1 MQIKI
6 RSPED
11 VWAGLMFIAIGVGA
25 VIIASDYPM
34 GWAIRMGP
42 GYFPTWLGGILI
54 FLGAIVTAGSFWIKG
69 EGIGPWAFRPMF
81 VLTGALALFGVTLE
95 LFKLGFIPALVLLT
109 VACSFAHK
117 EARWL
122 ETIVVAGLL
131 TIGCVGLF
139 IYGLG
144 LSYPLFW
151 WNS

>member
-11 VWAGLMFIAIGVGA
+11 FWAGLMFIAIGVGA
-25 VIIASDYPM
+25 VIISRDYPM

-54 FLGAIVTAGSFWIKG
+54 FLGVVITASSFWIKG

-81 VLTGALALFGVTLE
+81 VLAGVIALFGIIMDE
-95 LFKLGFIPALVLLT
+95 IRLGFVPALVLLIIGC
-109 VACSFAHK
+109 ALAHK
-117 EARWL
+117 DVRWL
-122 ETIVVAGLL
+122 ETLLLAIFL

-139 IYGLG
+139 IYGIG
-144 LSYPLFW
+144 LPYLLFW
-151 WNS
+151 WSY